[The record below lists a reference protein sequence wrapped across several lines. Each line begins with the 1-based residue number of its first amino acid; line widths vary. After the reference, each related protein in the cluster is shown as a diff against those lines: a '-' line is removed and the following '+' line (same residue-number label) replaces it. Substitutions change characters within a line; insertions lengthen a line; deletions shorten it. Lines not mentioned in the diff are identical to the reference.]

1 MGGLQYVGFIIPIL
15 LLMVWLEY
23 YVSKKK
29 KVDAY
34 TFSDTMVNM
43 CCGLLERL
51 TDFFVVFMLYF
62 ILDFFEQFAFWTIP
76 NTALTFLMVLMVSD
90 FAAYWH
96 HRLSHEINFMWAAHI
111 VHHQSEELNL
121 TTVFRVSSFAIFNRM
136 LFWWW
141 IPLLGFSSE
150 IVIASTVFIGLF
162 QFVTHSRLVGKL
174 GFLEKIFVTPSHHR
188 VHHARNPEYIDQNY
202 GHVFIIWDKMLG
214 TFVPETEEPEFGIV
228 KGFESSN
235 PYFAYFSYW
244 LDLFKRAGKMNNLKD
259 KVLVFIKPPDWTG
272 EGEEFDLPEFQTDES
287 GKRLKYKNQV
297 PFRLQL
303 YIFINVMII
312 FAAFILLLL
321 KGDSD
326 LTSLQVGTLVAFI
339 VYSVLSMG
347 FLLEQKNIA
356 VAIELIRL
364 PFILIALPL
373 IFYYLPYGMIVIGI
387 GTVVHLV
394 FVVWLLRLRNYFKS
408 DKNVNPTVARS

>member
-1 MGGLQYVGFIIPIL
+1 
-15 LLMVWLEY
+15 MVWLEY

-321 KGDSD
+321 KGESD

>member
-321 KGDSD
+321 KGESD